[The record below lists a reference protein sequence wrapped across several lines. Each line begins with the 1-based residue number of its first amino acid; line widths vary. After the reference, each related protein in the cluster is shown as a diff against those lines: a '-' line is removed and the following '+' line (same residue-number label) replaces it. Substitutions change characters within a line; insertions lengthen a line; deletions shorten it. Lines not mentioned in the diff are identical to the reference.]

1 MATVVLARHGRT
13 TANASGVLAGRST
26 GVGLDDQGVA
36 QARAAGERLA
46 GVPVVALVTSPLER
60 CRSTAREIA
69 RALPERPRP
78 ANERGLLECD
88 YGDWTGRELKTL
100 AKEPMWAT
108 VQAHPSAA
116 AFPGGETM
124 AAMAARAVEAVRR
137 WDARVE
143 AEHGPD
149 AVWVA
154 VSHGDVIKAVLADAL
169 GMHLD
174 AFQRIVVDPGSL
186 SVVRYTPMRP
196 FVLTANSTAGDLG
209 HLRPPAKRPGRRRR
223 ATSSDAVV
231 GGGAGAV
238 GPTL

>member
-13 TANASGVLAGRST
+13 SANASGVLAGRSK
-26 GVGLDDQGVA
+26 GVGLDEQGLA

-46 GVPVVALVTSPLER
+46 GVPVAAVVTSTLER
-60 CRSTAREIA
+60 CRSTALEIA
-69 RALPERPRP
+69 RSLSSPVRP
-78 ANERGLLECD
+78 AGERGLLECD
-88 YGDWTGRELKTL
+88 YGDWTGRDLASL
-100 AKEPMWAT
+100 AKDPLWAT

-116 AFPGGETM
+116 AFPGGESM

-186 SVVRYTPMRP
+186 SVVRYTPLRP
-196 FVLTANSTAGDLG
+196 FVLTSNSTAGDLG
-209 HLRPPAKRPGRRRR
+209 HLRPPKKRPGRRRR
-223 ATSSDAVV
+223 AGSSDAAV

-238 GPTL
+238 GPTQ